1 MKSINAISSASET
14 DEKQSDTESNKIKK
28 MAGVTKIKNMQNG
41 LQPIKEGSGQSAKK
55 KKKVSY
61 YKGMMVMSDTEENI
75 KSPTKQP

>member
-28 MAGVTKIKNMQNG
+28 IIGVSKIKTMQNG

-55 KKKVSY
+55 KKVSY
-61 YKGMMVMSDTEENI
+61 YKGMMVMSDTEDNI
-75 KSPTKQP
+75 KSPTK